1 MLIPNPQV
9 GPSNLN
15 LKQPWGA
22 RVPRLGDHCLVGG
35 VSTLALG
42 PPPSPQWLA
51 LHSHC
56 SGLTDS
62 FTVTASLPARG
73 EAETP
78 EDGQAGL
85 RPAVQ

>member
-1 MLIPNPQV
+1 MEVLVLIPNPQV

-15 LKQPWGA
+15 LKQPWGV

-56 SGLTDS
+56 SGLA
-62 FTVTASLPARG
+62 VTASLTARG